1 MSPPD
6 RESTSLP
13 KILHLIKG
21 LGKGGAETLLVDGL
35 AVADRRRFHYRYGY
49 FLPWKDALVPRLT
62 ELGADVVPFRRR
74 HLAGMLLSVPAVVSE
89 LRRSK
94 VDLLHSHLPLS
105 GVIGR
110 LAGRLAGVPVVY
122 TEHNVLE
129 RYHPATRALHLAT
142 WSLQS
147 RVTAVSA
154 EVLRSIRRL
163 APDEVPAEL
172 VLNGIPSERF
182 RADPERGRRQ
192 RRELGIP
199 PGVPVVGAVTVFR
212 PQKRLDL
219 WLDAAV
225 RIRHRIPEAR
235 FLLVGHG
242 PLAERIDVLARESGL
257 GEALVRPGLQDD
269 VRSWIDAMDVF
280 LMSSDFEGLP
290 LALLEAMA
298 MERPV
303 VATTVGGIPEVVD
316 SGRHGVLVP
325 PGRSDRLA
333 EEVVGLLAD
342 RGRARRLAVSAC
354 RRVEADFSIGA
365 MVRRFESIYTEVL
378 RA

>member
-13 KILHLIKG
+13 KIFHLIKG

-89 LRRSK
+89 LRRSR

-182 RADPERGRRQ
+182 RADPERGRQQ

-199 PGVPVVGAVTVFR
+199 PGAPVVGAVTVFR

-225 RIRHRIPEAR
+225 RIRHRFPEAR

-242 PLAERIDVLARESGL
+242 PLAERIDVQARESGL

-325 PGRSDRLA
+325 PGRPDRLA

-342 RGRARRLAVSAC
+342 PGRARRLAVSAC
-354 RRVEADFSIGA
+354 RRVEADFSIGV